1 MLIRVTNKC
10 TMGCSHC
17 MIDGSSPDGEHMT
30 TEIFDKALQL
40 SYLIGARAIILS
52 GGEPFDHPDIF
63 ELIAKTQGRG
73 FVTMVASNGLFALDS
88 EMRNRVA
95 RCGALIQVTND
106 PRYYPRNLSII
117 RSLFEENDFAFEDHI
132 RLIFPCRRTKASGFE
147 PTRQSPMCFNL
158 RSVTRSYDLISA
170 LSLLQMQGK
179 LCSPSINVDGTVRAG
194 EADTCFKLGTVDS
207 VEGDLDEAIRTM
219 HCNRCGL
226 QDNLQPPYLEAIGE
240 RHARP

>member
-1 MLIRVTNKC
+1 
-10 TMGCSHC
+10 
-17 MIDGSSPDGEHMT
+17 MT

-106 PRYYPRNLSII
+106 PRYYPTKPLHHPKPLRGERLRI
-117 RSLFEENDFAFEDHI
+117 RGPHPADLPPAVAPR
-132 RLIFPCRRTKASGFE
+132 RLGSSPPVRA
-147 PTRQSPMCFNL
+147 PMCFNL